1 MIRENCEAYMHVL
14 EIKVYWEQIGK
25 EQPKIKKHNF

>member
-14 EIKVYWEQIGK
+14 EIKIYWEQIEK
-25 EQPKIKKHNF
+25 ETTQDLKK